1 MNSSEP
7 ASTDIRQLHAIVD
20 AEVTSE
26 ALSEDPNAAVV
37 DPDLQAY
44 KARLSNLHD
53 AVVAMEDY
61 EAGLGGDPS

>member
-7 ASTDIRQLHAIVD
+7 APTDIRQLHAIVD
-20 AEVTSE
+20 AEVASE
-26 ALSEDPNAAVV
+26 ESSEDPNAAFA

-44 KARLSNLHD
+44 RARLSNLHD

-61 EAGLGGDPS
+61 EAGLGGAGS